1 MFFLMLSA
9 LPRKINGSMAVCE
22 TVNGARFPCVRIMWG
37 VCSGLRGRGAYGILR
52 ARLPRVGSDDV

>member
-22 TVNGARFPCVRIMWG
+22 TVNGAGFLGARRSFQGAPRG
-37 VCSGLRGRGAYGILR
+37 VDKFRTISL
-52 ARLPRVGSDDV
+52 